1 MNTIALD
8 AKTISPAPTPPPVT
22 TRWSAC
28 DQWPPETAQD
38 SWPSPDTVSVDHLIT
53 ENDDPVDNIFSEK
66 QQRLLTNSLY
76 ASWTGPGQGRTFLT
90 MANVGLFYALHSPP
104 IVPDVLV
111 SLDVQMPA
119 DVWKKAK
126 RSYLVGEYG
135 KPPELVIEI
144 VSNQE
149 GEEDGRKFQL
159 YAQAKV
165 PYYVI
170 FDPINELEK
179 GVLRVHQRRGN
190 RYVELQDHYLSQ
202 VGLGVTLWE
211 GRFEDK
217 YETWLRF
224 CDKAGHLLLTGAEQF
239 QQERQAKELVLSR
252 LTRERQD
259 KERERQDKEL
269 AQLQRD
275 QLAATL
281 RSLGINPEE
290 LLKK

>member
-8 AKTISPAPTPPPVT
+8 AKTISPATTPPPVT
-22 TRWSAC
+22 TRRSTF
-28 DQWPPETAQD
+28 DQWQPETAQD
-38 SWPSPDTVSVDHLIT
+38 SWSSPEIFSVDHLIT
-53 ENDDPVDNIFSEK
+53 ENEDPVDNIFSEK
-66 QQRLLTNSLY
+66 QQRLLTDSLY
-76 ASWTGPGQGRTFLT
+76 ASWTGPGQGRSFLT
-90 MANVGLFYALHSPP
+90 MANVGLFYALHRPP

-111 SLDVQMPA
+111 SLDVRIPE
-119 DVWKKAK
+119 DIWKKSK
-126 RSYLVGEYG
+126 RSYLVWEYG

-165 PYYVI
+165 PYYII
-170 FDPINELEK
+170 FDPLNELDK
-179 GVLRVHQRRGN
+179 GILRVHERQGN
-190 RYVELQDHYLSQ
+190 SYVELPDHHLPQ
-202 VGLGVTLWE
+202 MGLGVTLWE
-211 GRFEDK
+211 GWFEDK
-217 YETWLRF
+217 YDTWLRF
-224 CDKAGHLLLTGAEQF
+224 CDKEGHLLLTGAEQF
-239 QQERQAKELVLSR
+239 QQERQAKELALSR

-290 LLKK
+290 LLKG

>member
-8 AKTISPAPTPPPVT
+8 SKTISPAPTPPPVT
-22 TRWSAC
+22 TPWPAC
-28 DQWPPETAQD
+28 DQWQPETAQD
-38 SWPSPDTVSVDHLIT
+38 SWLSPETFSVDHLIT
-53 ENDDPVDNIFSEK
+53 ENEDPVDNIFSEK
-66 QQRLLTNSLY
+66 QQRLLTDSLY
-76 ASWTGPGQGRTFLT
+76 ASWTGPGQRRSFLT

-111 SLDVQMPA
+111 SLDVQMPEN
-119 DVWKKAK
+119 VWKKAK
-126 RSYLVGEYG
+126 RSYLVWEYG

-149 GEEDGRKFQL
+149 GEEDRRKFQL

-170 FDPINELEK
+170 FDPLNELEK
-179 GVLRVHQRRGN
+179 GILRVHERQGN
-190 RYVELQDHYLSQ
+190 SYVELPDHYLPQ
-202 VGLGVTLWE
+202 MGLGVTLWE
-211 GRFEDK
+211 GWFEDK
-217 YETWLRF
+217 YDTWLRF
-224 CDKAGHLLLTGAEQF
+224 CDKEGHLLLTNAEVTR
-239 QQERQAKELVLSR
+239 QERQAKELALSR
-252 LTRERQD
+252 LT
-259 KERERQDKEL
+259 RERQDKEL

-290 LLKK
+290 LLKG